1 MVWQTGG
8 CQLSFSDSIDIPV
21 DASPEN
27 VKDGKTR
34 TADGELNAW
43 VSDRRQGLPQS
54 ITLKQSISL
63 KLKAE
68 KEISN
73 VQITAD
79 VDLAYPM
86 YAFRYVPPADRT
98 VKGLTV
104 SVHNADGWHTV
115 GKITDNFRRLIRVKF
130 PPVKAD
136 EVKIT
141 VTDTLGVNYA
151 KIYEVRIYK

>member
-1 MVWQTGG
+1 M
-8 CQLSFSDSIDIPV
+8 
-21 DASPEN
+21 
-27 VKDGKTR
+27 
-34 TADGELNAW
+34 
-43 VSDRRQGLPQS
+43 
-54 ITLKQSISL
+54 
-63 KLKAE
+63 
-68 KEISN
+68 
-73 VQITAD
+73 
-79 VDLAYPM
+79 AYPM

-136 EVKIT
+136 KVKIT

-151 KIYEVRIYK
+151 KIYEVCIYE

>member
-1 MVWQTGG
+1 MKKKISTLILCLLTVSLGLTG
-8 CQLSFSDSIDIPV
+8 C
-21 DASPEN
+21 
-27 VKDGKTR
+27 TR
-34 TADGELNAW
+34 TQMNEQIAE
-43 VSDRRQGLPQS
+43 S
-54 ITLKQSISL
+54 IGTLGMYENNEPVETPKM
-63 KLKAE
+63 KAE

-86 YAFRYVPPADRT
+86 YAFRHVPPADRT

-151 KIYEVRIYK
+151 KIYDIRIYE

>member
-1 MVWQTGG
+1 MKK
-8 CQLSFSDSIDIPV
+8 DIS
-21 DASPEN
+21 A
-27 VKDGKTR
+27 
-34 TADGELNAW
+34 ADGELNAW
-43 VSDRRQGLPQS
+43 GSDRRKGLPQS
-54 ITLKQSISL
+54 ITLK
-63 KLKAE
+63 LKAE
-68 KEISN
+68 KEITN

-98 VKGLTV
+98 VKDLTV
-104 SVHNADGWHTV
+104 SVHNKNGWHTV

-141 VTDTLGVNYA
+141 ATDTLGVNYA
-151 KIYEVRIYK
+151 KIYDIRIYE